1 MSIYTWIAIV
11 DMEKN
16 FQYIPYWWN
25 TFIEIA
31 NYLPLIYLSVL
42 SFTMLHHVLTV
53 FIIFQAVV
61 TKGIFNT
68 ISKIDHKIWRK
79 TGRDSYITNKI
90 WWVQQKWMGIDSKK
104 RRKIVACVLILSI
117 MFYAYRIIY

>member
-1 MSIYTWIAIV
+1 MGNYFRDYI
-11 DMEKN
+11 EK
-16 FQYIPYWWN
+16 IKA
-25 TFIEIA
+25 TKKLARA